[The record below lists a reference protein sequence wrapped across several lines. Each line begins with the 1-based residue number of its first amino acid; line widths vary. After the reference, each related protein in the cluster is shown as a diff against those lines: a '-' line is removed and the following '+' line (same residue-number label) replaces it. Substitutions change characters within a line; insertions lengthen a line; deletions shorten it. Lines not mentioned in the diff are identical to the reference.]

1 MKAILL
7 GSTGLVGHF
16 LLTELLNDS
25 DFTEIELYSRRSLGL
40 DSPKV
45 TERIGDL
52 LNDDF
57 WPEKLEADA
66 VFVCVGTTKAK
77 TSDTEKY
84 RAIDLGIP
92 LKTAELAQKGS
103 VKHFSVVSS
112 LGADAQANNF
122 YLKTKGQM
130 EEAIRALQ
138 LPSLHILRPSMILGP
153 RQEKRLGES
162 IGKFLFNAFSFLIP
176 SKYKGVEAEDI
187 AKAMWALAK
196 GQKADEIIMSDKITE
211 VADYN
216 A

>member
-7 GSTGLVGHF
+7 GSSGLVGHF

-45 TERIGDL
+45 SERIGDL
-52 LNDDF
+52 LSDDF
-57 WPEKLEADA
+57 WPEKLVADS

-77 TSDTEKY
+77 TSDNEKY

-92 LKTAELAQKGS
+92 LKAAELAKKGS
-103 VKHFSVVSS
+103 VKHFCVVSS

-130 EEAIRALQ
+130 EEAIRALK

-153 RQEKRLGES
+153 RKEKRLGET
-162 IGKFLFNAFSFLIP
+162 IGKFFFNTFSFLIP

-196 GQKADEIIMSDKITE
+196 GQKEDEIIMSDEIAE

>member
-40 DSPKV
+40 NSPKV

>member
-40 DSPKV
+40 NSPKV

-162 IGKFLFNAFSFLIP
+162 IGKFLFNTFSFLIP
-176 SKYKGVEAEDI
+176 GKYKGVEAEDI